1 MSQLK
6 MVSLDSL
13 LHSHHIYRLGGAGKN
28 YWDINLFARH
38 GIGIQWQA
46 YRHSVN
52 SPHQRAFVS
61 HLSAL
66 DPFLNGSEERPV
78 MVACGAEE
86 EEK

>member
-1 MSQLK
+1 MPQLK

-13 LHSHHIYRLGGAGKN
+13 LHSHPIYRLGGAGKN
-28 YWDINLFARH
+28 YSDINLFARH

-52 SPHQRAFVS
+52 SQHQRAFVS

-66 DPFLNGSEERPV
+66 DPLLNGSEERLV
-78 MVACGAEE
+78 MLACGAEE

>member
-13 LHSHHIYRLGGAGKN
+13 LHSHHAHHLGEAGKN
-28 YWDINLFARH
+28 YSNINLFARH

-52 SPHQRAFVS
+52 SQHQRAFVS

-66 DPFLNGSEERPV
+66 DPLLNGSEERLV
-78 MVACGAEE
+78 MLACGAEE